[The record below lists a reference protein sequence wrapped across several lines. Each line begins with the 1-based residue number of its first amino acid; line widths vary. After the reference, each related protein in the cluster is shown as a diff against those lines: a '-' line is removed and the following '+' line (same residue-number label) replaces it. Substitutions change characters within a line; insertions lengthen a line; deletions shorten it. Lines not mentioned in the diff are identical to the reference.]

1 MSGKFVIK
9 KERTRYR
16 FELLDETGEVV
27 FKGSVNTTKAAVE
40 RQLKLIA
47 EFGDDLPN
55 HFQAVEGR
63 IGNTWVIR
71 GEEHSAREGEQ
82 GRVGDAI
89 PLGFGV
95 LVGDKEEVLATKDR
109 IVAAAKG
116 ATGGR
121 PDGRVATLG
130 ARPVPMRPRLAV
142 PSESEKETRFRRCA
156 TDHRKPRSRLP
167 RRRAPRPRSA
177 LPVGQASR

>member
-55 HFQAVEGR
+55 HFQAVA
-63 IGNTWVIR
+63 TR
-71 GEEHSAREGEQ
+71 GS
-82 GRVGDAI
+82 
-89 PLGFGV
+89 F
-95 LVGDKEEVLATKDR
+95 
-109 IVAAAKG
+109 AAK
-116 ATGGR
+116 
-121 PDGRVATLG
+121 
-130 ARPVPMRPRLAV
+130 
-142 PSESEKETRFRRCA
+142 SI
-156 TDHRKPRSRLP
+156 
-167 RRRAPRPRSA
+167 RRAK
-177 LPVGQASR
+177 ASRAAWATPSPWASACWWATRKRSLPPRIASSPQPRVPLWKTRRASSDAWGRAACADAPPAGRAVRK

>member
-71 GEEHSAREGEQ
+71 GEEPSACWWATRKRSLPPRIASSPQ
-82 GRVGDAI
+82 PRV
-89 PLGFGV
+89 PLW
-95 LVGDKEEVLATKDR
+95 KT
-109 IVAAAKG
+109 
-116 ATGGR
+116 
-121 PDGRVATLG
+121 
-130 ARPVPMRPRLAV
+130 
-142 PSESEKETRFRRCA
+142 
-156 TDHRKPRSRLP
+156 
-167 RRRAPRPRSA
+167 RRASSDAWGRAACADAPPAGRAVRK
-177 LPVGQASR
+177 

>member
-82 GRVGDAI
+82 GRVAT
-89 PLGFGV
+89 PSPWASACWWATR
-95 LVGDKEEVLATKDR
+95 KRSLATKVR
-109 IVAAAKG
+109 HRA
-116 ATGGR
+116 
-121 PDGRVATLG
+121 PQQRVPLWKT
-130 ARPVPMRPRLAV
+130 
-142 PSESEKETRFRRCA
+142 
-156 TDHRKPRSRLP
+156 
-167 RRRAPRPRSA
+167 RRASSDAWGRAACADAPPAGRAVRK
-177 LPVGQASR
+177 

>member
-95 LVGDKEEVLATKDR
+95 LAGEALLLLAEPPLYGLWTGLLT
-109 IVAAAKG
+109 AAIILFNFAGVWAMARMLLPKLL
-116 ATGGR
+116 GR
-121 PDGRVATLG
+121 RGR
-130 ARPVPMRPRLAV
+130 
-142 PSESEKETRFRRCA
+142 
-156 TDHRKPRSRLP
+156 
-167 RRRAPRPRSA
+167 A
-177 LPVGQASR
+177 LVSTVDNWIKK

>member
-27 FKGSVNTTKAAVE
+27 FK
-40 RQLKLIA
+40 IA

-116 ATGGR
+116 ATVEDQTG
-121 PDGRVATLG
+121 
-130 ARPVPMRPRLAV
+130 
-142 PSESEKETRFRRCA
+142 E
-156 TDHRKPRSRLP
+156 
-167 RRRAPRPRSA
+167 
-177 LPVGQASR
+177 

>member
-55 HFQAVEGR
+55 HCLLYTSCRAWR
-63 IGNTWVIR
+63 
-71 GEEHSAREGEQ
+71 AR
-82 GRVGDAI
+82 
-89 PLGFGV
+89 
-95 LVGDKEEVLATKDR
+95 
-109 IVAAAKG
+109 
-116 ATGGR
+116 
-121 PDGRVATLG
+121 
-130 ARPVPMRPRLAV
+130 
-142 PSESEKETRFRRCA
+142 
-156 TDHRKPRSRLP
+156 
-167 RRRAPRPRSA
+167 
-177 LPVGQASR
+177 

>member
-27 FKGSVNTTKAAVE
+27 FKGSVNTTRAAVE

-109 IVAAAKG
+109 IVDAAKG
-116 ATGGR
+116 ATVEDQTG
-121 PDGRVATLG
+121 
-130 ARPVPMRPRLAV
+130 
-142 PSESEKETRFRRCA
+142 E
-156 TDHRKPRSRLP
+156 
-167 RRRAPRPRSA
+167 
-177 LPVGQASR
+177 

>member
-1 MSGKFVIK
+1 MRLPASLQGKGGRN
-9 KERTRYR
+9 ERQVCHQEARTHALSVR
-16 FELLDETGEVV
+16 LLDETGEVV

-116 ATGGR
+116 ATVEDQTG
-121 PDGRVATLG
+121 
-130 ARPVPMRPRLAV
+130 
-142 PSESEKETRFRRCA
+142 E
-156 TDHRKPRSRLP
+156 
-167 RRRAPRPRSA
+167 
-177 LPVGQASR
+177 